1 MRRHPFQPLVA
12 IVGLVTI
19 GAGTVV
25 AAFGVERVDPA
36 VGAAAVA
43 AALGLAII
51 PWRGRADDD
60 VGRHDD
66 MT

>member
-1 MRRHPFQPLVA
+1 MERHRFDPLAA
-12 IVGLVTI
+12 IAGLATVT
-19 GAGTVV
+19 AGIVV

-36 VGAAAVA
+36 VGVAGVA

-51 PWRGRADDD
+51 PWRGRGGDD
-60 VGRHDD
+60 VARHDD